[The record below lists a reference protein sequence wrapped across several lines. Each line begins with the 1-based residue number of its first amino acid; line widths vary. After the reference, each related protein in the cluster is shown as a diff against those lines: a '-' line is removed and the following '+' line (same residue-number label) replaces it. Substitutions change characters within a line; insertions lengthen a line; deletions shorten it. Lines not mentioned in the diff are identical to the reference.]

1 MLSFLQV
8 NEQRNMIEGINF
20 RKLEIQ
26 KNKVKLR

>member
-8 NEQRNMIEGINF
+8 NEQRNMIEEINF
-20 RKLEIQ
+20 RKLDIQ